1 MRDAVAAVLMFAGVA
16 VQALCCVGV
25 CALAG
30 VVDGVIALELA
41 SVLTTTALVALSEGL
56 RRQPFVDLAL
66 VFALLSFVGSL
77 AFVRLLERRA

>member
-1 MRDAVAAVLMFAGVA
+1 MKEWLVAGV
-16 VQALCCVGV
+16 VLIALLAPCVGV